1 MFHSDM
7 RNGFDLDTE
16 KEELKIFPSVSVLL
30 MHYHWKPGKSTA
42 QFYTALSDNLT
53 KVLGKC

>member
-1 MFHSDM
+1 MFHSGM
-7 RNGFDLDTE
+7 RNDFDLDTE

-30 MHYHWKPGKSTA
+30 MRYWKPGKSTA

-53 KVLGKC
+53 KVLDKC